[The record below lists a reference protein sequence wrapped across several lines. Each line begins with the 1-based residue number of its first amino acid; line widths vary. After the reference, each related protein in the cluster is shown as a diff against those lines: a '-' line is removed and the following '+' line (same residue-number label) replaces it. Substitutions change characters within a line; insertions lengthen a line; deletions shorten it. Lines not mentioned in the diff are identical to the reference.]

1 MDKATILNALKQV
14 KYPGY
19 SRDIVSFGL
28 VREVSIHANGVAL
41 SLELST
47 SDPAF
52 VERLRADVV
61 TALEPIGCA
70 SVSVDISVKTAA
82 RPGQAAM
89 PPPKAI
95 AGVRRIIAVASGKG
109 GVGKSTFA
117 VNLACALAREL
128 AGRGRV
134 GLLDCDIYGPSVP
147 LMLGLCQSPE
157 VEGEQLLPL
166 ERFGL
171 RLMSLGF
178 FLEEDSPVVWRG
190 PMVMKTVQQ
199 FTAQVAWGELEIL
212 VVDLPPGTGDAPLSL
227 VQTVAVDGVVVV
239 TTPQVAAVS
248 VARRGAMLFE
258 RSGVPL
264 LGIAENMSATE
275 GTQGIF
281 GSGGGEKLAGVL
293 NVPLLGKVPL
303 DAAVCEAGDSGI
315 PIVISQPA
323 SAPGMAF
330 AQIACQLL
338 VALGLTA
345 EA

>member
-1 MDKATILNALKQV
+1 VDKETILNALKQV

-28 VREVSIHANGVAL
+28 VREVSVHASGVAL
-41 SLELST
+41 ALELST
-47 SDPAF
+47 SDPALA
-52 VERLRADVV
+52 ECLRADVV
-61 TALEPIGCA
+61 SALELIGCA
-70 SVSVDISVKTAA
+70 GVSVDITVKAPP
-82 RPGQAAM
+82 RPNQGTMSA
-89 PPPKAI
+89 PKPI
-95 AGVRRIIAVASGKG
+95 AGVRHVVAVASGKG

-128 AGRGRV
+128 AGHGHV
-134 GLLDCDIYGPSVP
+134 GLLDCDIYGPSIP
-147 LMLGLCQSPE
+147 LMLGLHQNPE

-166 ERFGL
+166 EKFGL

-178 FLEEDSPVVWRG
+178 FLEEDSPVIWRG

-227 VQTVAVDGVVVV
+227 VQTVAVDGAVIV
-239 TTPQVAAVS
+239 TTPQMAAVT

-264 LGIAENMSATE
+264 LGVAENMSSTE
-275 GTQGIF
+275 GARGVF
-281 GSGGGEKLAGVL
+281 GGGGGEMLAGVL
-293 NVPLLGKVPL
+293 NAPLLGKVPL
-303 DAAVCEAGDSGI
+303 DASVCEAGDAGV

-323 SAPGMAF
+323 SAPGLVF

-338 VALGLTA
+338 AMFSSKGKA
-345 EA
+345 